1 MVEVAAGDDIIFAG
15 CWRVRTNQDGRL
27 VHAGALAKSHD
38 PNASIIW
45 PPAVV
50 ALPYIVRRAIPVI
63 ITLDGGVFYPQLIG
77 VNPAV
82 TSMDTALSAQFL
94 GR

>member
-1 MVEVAAGDDIIFAG
+1 
-15 CWRVRTNQDGRL
+15 
-27 VHAGALAKSHD
+27 
-38 PNASIIW
+38 
-45 PPAVV
+45 
-50 ALPYIVRRAIPVI
+50 LPYVVRRAIPVI
-63 ITLDGGVFYPQLIG
+63 ITLDGRVFYPQLIG